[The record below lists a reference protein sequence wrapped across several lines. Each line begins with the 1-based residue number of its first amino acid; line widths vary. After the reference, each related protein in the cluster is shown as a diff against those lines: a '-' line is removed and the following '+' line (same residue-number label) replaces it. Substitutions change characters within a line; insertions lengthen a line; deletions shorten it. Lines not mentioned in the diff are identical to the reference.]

1 MTEQEKLGQ
10 AIIDLKEQFPN
21 MTASDRADWVQKFD
35 EMKISR
41 NGHNATRDTESD
53 KDS

>member
-1 MTEQEKLGQ
+1 LGR

-21 MTASDRADWVQKFD
+21 MTASDRADWIEKFAD
-35 EMKISR
+35 MQFSR
-41 NGHNATRDTESD
+41 NGHNAERNTESN